1 MLVAMAGHNI
11 AQGADQEP
19 DRGILQMSANESLA
33 PTNGLSGFDN
43 DQTARLNAAGIASL
57 TDLWSRIGE
66 SNLHGLDEL
75 SKQTGIP
82 REVIIDVLLA
92 RVVAEATTREE
103 SLLRLYWVHL
113 LIALVLMLVLVLAVR
128 AWVGW

>member
-1 MLVAMAGHNI
+1 
-11 AQGADQEP
+11 
-19 DRGILQMSANESLA
+19 MSANESLA